1 MSDLYAGRSSSDKQI
16 TNDGGILDLLVDVK
30 GESVM
35 ADKGFEIAD
44 DLLQGV
50 TLNIPPF
57 LEGRDHLSIEEETE
71 TRRIALVKIHV
82 KILSTVFPISMAAD
96 INGKVWIICSYL
108 SNFLPPLIKN
118 DRTRLMQDSM

>member
-82 KILSTVFPISMAAD
+82 KILSTLFPISMAAD